1 MKPIIYAGLCGF
13 RNYGLRLIC
22 FNTNT
27 KETKAIQLPM
37 VITNS
42 ETEGGAIRIK
52 PRPLISDEKLET
64 QKGMRNSLNV
74 CQWSGGFIPEP
85 PTLSSRAKPITP
97 LIPTEFSQIAGD
109 GSK

>member
-1 MKPIIYAGLCGF
+1 M
-13 RNYGLRLIC
+13 
-22 FNTNT
+22 
-27 KETKAIQLPM
+27 QLPA

-42 ETEGGAIRIK
+42 EMEGGAIRIK

-97 LIPTEFSQIAGD
+97 LIPREFSQIAGD
-109 GSK
+109 ESK